1 MDTKGGIVPSH
12 ASSGCED
19 VVLEGVGEAL
29 FRALS
34 LVSRNATKKG
44 KSYSATRVHHPRVA
58 SEATV
63 DSPPT
68 QYGYFKSHR

>member
-1 MDTKGGIVPSH
+1 MEFLKG
-12 ASSGCED
+12 
-19 VVLEGVGEAL
+19 LER
-29 FRALS
+29 FRALF
-34 LVSRNATKKG
+34 LVSRNATNKG

-58 SEATV
+58 SEATG